1 MEANGEVTKIDNRM
15 QLVFCILLGLLKKNF
30 FNLEDHRIGFSFF
43 KVFCLLN
50 LPATLRL
57 SIHATA
63 HQGFVRL
70 FVRSSFVSSVRS
82 FVRSFV
88 LCFIHSFVLCFIHSF
103 VSSFAYCSFVHLLVG
118 SLVRSFVRSFAVFF
132 RPFVLVRSLA
142 C

>member
-57 SIHATA
+57 SIHATV

-70 FVRSSFVSSVRS
+70 FVLCFIRS

-88 LCFIHSFVLCFIHSF
+88 R
-103 VSSFAYCSFVHLLVG
+103 
-118 SLVRSFVRSFAVFF
+118 SLFHPFVRSFVCLLFVCPFIGWLARSVVCSFVRCFFSSLRSRSFA
-132 RPFVLVRSLA
+132 RLLVRLSMR
-142 C
+142 